1 VHTTAQQKA
10 FVAHFEAQVCQTCPL
25 VERCPARAGKRDERH
40 HLRFTLSEVQM
51 TQRRRRSREHQKEGR
66 NLRAAVESTVRS
78 VKHPF
83 PAGKLPVR
91 GHFRV
96 TCLVIGSAA
105 VANLRRIHRY
115 QQVKMEVEEQQKKAA
130 ERQRSAQEGAGISIF
145 FSKAILAAF
154 LGQLQPQRM
163 TIGW

>member
-1 VHTTAQQKA
+1 MKSGS
-10 FVAHFEAQVCQTCPL
+10 EA
-25 VERCPARAGKRDERH
+25 RARAGKRDERH
-40 HLRFTLSEVQM
+40 HLRFTLSEVRM
-51 TQRRRRSREHQKEGR
+51 AQRRRRSREYQKEGR

-91 GHFRV
+91 GRFRV

-115 QQVKMEVEEQQKKAA
+115 LQAKMEAEEQQKKAS
-130 ERQRSAQEGAGISIF
+130 ERQRSAQEGAGIPIF
-145 FSKAILAAF
+145 SFAKAILAAF
-154 LGQLQPQRM
+154 LGQLQPQRV